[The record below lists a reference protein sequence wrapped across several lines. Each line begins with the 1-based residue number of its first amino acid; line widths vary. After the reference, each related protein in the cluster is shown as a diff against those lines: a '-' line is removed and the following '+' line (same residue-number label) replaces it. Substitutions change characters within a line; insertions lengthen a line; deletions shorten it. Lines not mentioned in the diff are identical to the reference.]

1 MAHLTRQQLLRA
13 MTALGAV
20 AASPAPALG
29 AAAKAPV
36 RTLIRDVDAVTMD
49 PARGELSGVDVLIDQ
64 GRIAAIGKG
73 LNVAGAHVVEA
84 SGMVLMPGMADGHRH
99 IWQCVEAGRVVKTN
113 HRQFSAEYQ
122 TWKMKW
128 MPCATAQDH
137 EFIAYYG
144 GLQAI
149 DSGVTALI
157 DHAHGHHTAD
167 RTLAAARG
175 LKASGVSGWYAHQVS
190 HTIDYGPGDT
200 VPLAH
205 ASKQATAFTDASH
218 WEAMR
223 RLRAEV
229 FGGSSDLLN
238 LGMALSV
245 GSQGQPVERVR
256 TEEFEPGR
264 RLGVRLITFHANR
277 IPPYPAGRFGH
288 RGLGIRDLHEAGL
301 LADDV
306 HCSHGVGLS
315 DDELGLMRQT
325 GAMLCATCMAETFPR
340 NAQARRD
347 PAMARGRKAGVRTG
361 IGIDAPLAMTSD
373 FFEHIRASYYAMA
386 QHEESAAIVAD
397 YTSAD
402 LLDIATRAGYD
413 AINLGGVA
421 GKIAVGQRADLV
433 LLATDRPG
441 FPTAGSLADRI
452 VNYAA
457 RSDIDSVWVAG
468 RLRKSGGRMIGV
480 DWKAMNAKLQ
490 AIQERIHALARTIT
504 FV

>member
-1 MAHLTRQQLLRA
+1 MTKLTRQQLLRA
-13 MTALGAV
+13 MGALGAV
-20 AASPAPALG
+20 AHSAPLSAAAAASG
-29 AAAKAPV
+29 AA
-36 RTLIRDVDAVTMD
+36 RTLIRNASVVTMD
-49 PARGELSGVDVLIDQ
+49 PAQGELHGVDVLIDKD
-64 GRIAAIGKG
+64 R
-73 LNVAGAHVVEA
+73 VAGVGKDLQVGDAHVVDA
-84 SGMVLMPGMADGHRH
+84 TDMILMPGMADGHRH
-99 IWQCVEAGRVVKTN
+99 IWQCVESGRVVKTN
-113 HRQFSAEYQ
+113 HRDFSANYQ
-122 TWKMKW
+122 IWKMKW
-128 MPCATAQDH
+128 MPCATAEDH

-157 DHAHGHHTAD
+157 DHAHGQHTAD

-200 VPLAH
+200 LALAR
-205 ASKQATAFTDASH
+205 ASKQAAAFTDASH

-223 RLRAEV
+223 LLRAEV
-229 FGGSSDLLN
+229 FGGSSDLLQ

-245 GSQGQPVERVR
+245 GSQGQPLERVKD
-256 TEEFEPGR
+256 EEFTQGR
-264 RLGVRLITFHANR
+264 RLGVGLITFHANR
-277 IPPYPAGRFGH
+277 VPPYPAGRFGH

-373 FFEHIRASYYAMA
+373 YFEHIRASYYLMS

-397 YTSAD
+397 YTSND
-402 LLDIATRAGYD
+402 LLDVATRAGYD

-421 GKIAVGQRADLV
+421 GQVKVGQRADLV
-433 LLATDRPG
+433 LLSGDRPG

-468 RLRKSGGRMIGV
+468 RLRKTGGRMVGV
-480 DWKAMNAKLQ
+480 DWTAMNAKLRS
-490 AIQERIHALARTIT
+490 IQERIHRQAETIT